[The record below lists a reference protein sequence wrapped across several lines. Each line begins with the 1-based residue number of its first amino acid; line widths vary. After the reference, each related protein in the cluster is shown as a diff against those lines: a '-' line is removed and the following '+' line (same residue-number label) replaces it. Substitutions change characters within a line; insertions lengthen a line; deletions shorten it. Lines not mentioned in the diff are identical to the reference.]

1 MKPQFIH
8 LRVHTEYSLSDG
20 IVRIPKLV
28 NQCAEYGMPAV
39 AVTDLNNLFGLIKF
53 YNRAEDSG
61 VKPIVASDVW
71 IADTEGIGV
80 TPLVLIARNDKG
92 YLNLCQ
98 LISSTYSKHSGNVSP
113 SISRQDLQTKSD
125 GLIAL
130 SGGKDGDIGKALLG
144 GNWSG
149 AIERLAFW
157 SSIFPNAFYI
167 EIQRTGRE
175 HEKEYNASAIELAAQ
190 KKIPVVATN
199 DVRFLAREEF
209 EAHEARVCIH
219 QGRVLD
225 DSRRQRL
232 YSEEQYLKSPDEM
245 HSLFSDL
252 PEAIENCLEIGK
264 RCSVNIE
271 LGKYYFPDY
280 GVPAGDT
287 SETFLEKTAKTG
299 LQARLKKIAA
309 KKISRNYLDS
319 DYEKRLTFELSVIN
333 KMGFADY
340 FLIVMEFI
348 IWAKANELP
357 VGPGRGSGAG
367 SLVAYALEITDID
380 PLQYDLLFERFLNPE
395 RVSLPDFDI
404 DFCIEGRD
412 RVIQHVVER
421 YGKNSVS
428 QIITFGTMAAKAVV
442 RDVARVQGKP
452 YALADKLSK
461 MIPFEPGMTLTNAV
475 KQESLLEDF
484 IAADEDAQEIM
495 EMALKLEG
503 LTRNVGRHAG
513 GVVIAPTD
521 LTNFTPTYC
530 DEPGAG
536 LMTQFDMIDVEKAGL
551 VKFDFLGLRTLT
563 IIDNTVRNVNED
575 LVKKGQP
582 PINLNDLDLQSEEV
596 YKNLQRSKTTAVFQ
610 LESRGMKDL
619 MRKVKPNCFTDIVA
633 LVALFR
639 PGPMQLAEDFIN
651 RKHGKEKVDFL
662 HPSLKH
668 VLEDTYGVM
677 LYQEQVMQIAQVLAG
692 YSLADADLL
701 RRAMGKKKPEEM
713 AQQRENFVVGAQ
725 INGVDEK
732 QANYIFG
739 LMEKFAGYGFN
750 KPHSVAYALIAYQT
764 AWLKHFH
771 TAHFMAAVLS
781 SEMQNTDKIFLN
793 IEECRN
799 MEIEIKAPDV
809 NEGEYRFKAETDGSI
824 RYGLGAIKGLGEG
837 SIESLVNSRKKG
849 GKFIDLFDFLQRVD
863 NRKVNKRSIEAL
875 ISSGGL
881 DSLIDDLPEEFVD
894 HIGYRRAAL
903 GMIQEDAIKLSAQQS
918 LDKAAGNVDLFASD
932 DTSSGRALY
941 VLDSEDVINSIS
953 LKTRLEREKESLGLF
968 LSGHLVDQ
976 YKEEFLTCVSS
987 KICDL
992 RAKNTEVMIGG
1003 QITEKRITKN
1013 RRGETQAFIVLD
1025 DKTGRTEIS
1034 IFSDLFAN
1042 SSEKIDQDNIVFIK
1056 GTVSEDSFSGGLR
1069 VRGSELMT
1077 VQELRNRFAKLL
1089 RVDIG
1094 DGRSSNCS
1102 IGDLKD
1108 VLSEY
1113 RLNSEE
1119 GCPVRLRLSLE
1130 EARGEVVLGKTWNVS
1145 LEDSLLEVLR
1155 KKFGPDAVHLNYT

>member
-28 NQCAEYGMPAV
+28 NQCAEYEMPAV

-113 SISRQDLQTKSD
+113 SISRQDLKKKSD

-190 KKIPVVATN
+190 EKIPVVATN

-245 HSLFSDL
+245 HGLFSDL

-287 SETFLEKTAKTG
+287 SETFLEKTAKAG

-309 KKISRNYLDS
+309 KKIARNYLDS
-319 DYEKRLTFELSVIN
+319 DYEKRLAFELSVIN

-348 IWAKANELP
+348 IWAKAKEIP

-421 YGKNSVS
+421 YGKNAVS

-475 KQESLLEDF
+475 KQEPLLEDF

-582 PINLNDLDLQSEEV
+582 PINLNDLDLESEEV

-799 MEIEIKAPDV
+799 MEIEIKPPDV

-837 SIESLVNSRKKG
+837 SIESLVNSREKG
-849 GKFIDLFDFLQRVD
+849 GKFIDLFDFFQRVD

-903 GMIQEDAIKLSAQQS
+903 GMIQEDAIKLSEQQS

-941 VLDSEDVINSIS
+941 VLDPEDVINSIS

-976 YKEEFLTCVSS
+976 YKEEFSTCVSS

-992 RAKNTEVMIGG
+992 RAKNNEVMIGG

-1077 VQELRNRFAKLL
+1077 VQELRNRFARLL

-1094 DGRSSNCS
+1094 DGKSSNCS